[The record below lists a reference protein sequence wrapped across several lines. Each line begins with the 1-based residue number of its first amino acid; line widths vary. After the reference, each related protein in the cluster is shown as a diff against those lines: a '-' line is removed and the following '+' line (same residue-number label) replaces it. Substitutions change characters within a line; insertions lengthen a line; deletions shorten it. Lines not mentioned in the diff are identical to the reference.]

1 MGTLVQMCSEFQDGD
16 GRTLKQAQGPSK
28 HGALCACRNLTPMWT
43 CGGLGKKTRQTG
55 KSTCKGFEVGVG
67 LAHLR
72 NNEEPDAAGAVSGE
86 GAGGEE
92 IWEMAVRR

>member
-1 MGTLVQMCSEFQDGD
+1 M
-16 GRTLKQAQGPSK
+16 
-28 HGALCACRNLTPMWT
+28 
-43 CGGLGKKTRQTG
+43 
-55 KSTCKGFEVGVG
+55 CKGPEVGVG

-86 GAGGEE
+86 GAGGQE